1 MSKFTQ
7 GKWHSD
13 EYGCFVF
20 AHGTEMMVCEMRGMG
35 WFRSK
40 GITDEEALSIQAAN
54 ARLIAAAPEM
64 YDLLYDA
71 MQELKGY
78 KPIENGIS
86 SIWPDIE
93 ELLARID
100 GKEVGHD

>member
-1 MSKFTQ
+1 MSKFTA
-7 GKWHSD
+7 GTWHSD

-20 AHGTEMMVCEMRGMG
+20 AHGTDMIVCEMRGMG

-64 YDLLYDA
+64 YDFLLIASEDRFVDKFA
-71 MQELKGY
+71 MMRMARK
-78 KPIENGIS
+78 
-86 SIWPDIE
+86 
-93 ELLARID
+93 LLTQID
-100 GKEVGHD
+100 RKEREKV

>member
-1 MSKFTQ
+1 MSKFTE
-7 GKWHSD
+7 GTWHSD

-20 AHGTEMMVCEMRGMG
+20 AHGTDMIVCEMRGMG

-64 YDLLYDA
+64 YELLKMFAFPAEYDNTVTA
-71 MQELKGY
+71 IQRSKAQ
-78 KPIENGIS
+78 
-86 SIWPDIE
+86 

-100 GKEVGHD
+100 RDEGGHD